1 MSGPKQGDVVLL
13 FLFITVLKSIAS
25 GTRQEKEMKEI
36 QVRKEEIKL
45 LLFAFNMII
54 YVENLKESMKMLL
67 ELMSLAKSQNT
78 RSIYKKLT
86 IILYTRNESLE
97 IKIRKETKAF
107 IIEPLLTQNL
117 DINLTKHV

>member
-1 MSGPKQGDVVLL
+1 MLL

-67 ELMSLAKSQNT
+67 ELKSEFSKVTEYKVNIQKINYNF
-78 RSIYKKLT
+78 IYQK
-86 IILYTRNESLE
+86 
-97 IKIRKETKAF
+97 
-107 IIEPLLTQNL
+107 
-117 DINLTKHV
+117 